1 MATLKVPRADPHPS
15 PSDDIIVEK
24 NISFIKLIKLI
35 KLIIERVNIIGRRI
49 ETESPF

>member
-1 MATLKVPRADPHPS
+1 MLRMAMLKVLRADPHPS
-15 PSDDIIVEK
+15 PSGDIIVEK
-24 NISFIKLIKLI
+24 NISFI

>member
-1 MATLKVPRADPHPS
+1 MLRMATLKVPRADPHPS

-35 KLIIERVNIIGRRI
+35 IERVNIIGRRI